1 MNSIILKGRLTRDID
16 LKYTQTNNT
25 ALASGSIAVDR
36 RFAQEGQ
43 TNVDFFN
50 IKAFGKQAEVISKYF
65 KKGSEI
71 LIQGHIQNN
80 SWEGQDGT
88 KKTSTD
94 VIIDNFDFCG
104 KKENNE
110 TQNDI
115 ATPEV
120 TVVDNDPNSLP
131 F

>member
-1 MNSIILKGRLTRDID
+1 MNSVILKGRLTKDID

-43 TNVDFFN
+43 PNVDFFN

-104 KKENNE
+104 KKEENSTSNN
-110 TQNDI
+110 I
-115 ATPEV
+115 PAEV
-120 TVVDNDPNSLP
+120 TVVDNNSSDDLP